1 MLPATTACPPGPTA
15 AYCAPLAKASLL
27 ARSRGW
33 LVRNIARQVYAE
45 SAHHLPGRPP
55 CHNLPTGRYSVRL
68 FSCNANHVSLVKNV
82 SRIRVAFVEDDD
94 DYREAVSNEL
104 GDHGFDVTTFSD
116 GNALLA
122 AFGDGADAEI
132 IVLDWS
138 LPTMSGI
145 DLLPRLRRMGIALP
159 VVFLTGRSQP
169 AYEQLAFDRGA
180 LDFVDKARGVPI
192 LAHRLRLIADSVKK
206 PSEPDLVDNF
216 HCGRLMLKPRV
227 SRAFWDDADIHLT
240 LTEFKIVHLLASN
253 VGSYVTY
260 RAVYD
265 CMHYVGFIAGS
276 GENGYRTNV
285 RSCIKRIRNKF
296 RAVDPTFAEIDNY
309 QSFGYRWGKT
319 QSATAASCSGFPTPR
334 RLR

>member
-1 MLPATTACPPGPTA
+1 MTTQMKESVSAWPNSNPAF
-15 AYCAPLAKASLL
+15 
-27 ARSRGW
+27 
-33 LVRNIARQVYAE
+33 
-45 SAHHLPGRPP
+45 RPDTSP
-55 CHNLPTGRYSVRL
+55 DVER
-68 FSCNANHVSLVKNV
+68 
-82 SRIRVAFVEDDD
+82 RIRVAFVEDDD

-104 GDHGFDVTTFSD
+104 ADHGFEVTTFCD
-116 GNALLA
+116 GAALLSSFA
-122 AFGDGADAEI
+122 DGAEAEI
-132 IVLDWS
+132 ILLDWS
-138 LPTMSGI
+138 LPSVSGI
-145 DLLPRLRRMGIALP
+145 DLLPRLRRNGVALP

-169 AYEQLAFDRGA
+169 AYEKLAFDRGA

-206 PSEPDLVDNF
+206 PSEPELVDNF

-240 LTEFKIVHLLASN
+240 LTEFKIVHLLAAN

-296 RAVDPTFAEIDNY
+296 RAVDPSFAEIDNY

-319 QSATAASCSGFPTPR
+319 
-334 RLR
+334 

>member
-1 MLPATTACPPGPTA
+1 MTTQMKESVSAWPNSNPAFRPATSTDVER
-15 AYCAPLAKASLL
+15 K
-27 ARSRGW
+27 
-33 LVRNIARQVYAE
+33 
-45 SAHHLPGRPP
+45 
-55 CHNLPTGRYSVRL
+55 
-68 FSCNANHVSLVKNV
+68 
-82 SRIRVAFVEDDD
+82 IRVAFVEDDD
-94 DYREAVSNEL
+94 DYREAVSSEL
-104 GDHGFDVTTFSD
+104 GDHGFEVTTFAD
-116 GNALLA
+116 GAALLA
-122 AFGDGADAEI
+122 SFAEGAEAEI

-138 LPTMSGI
+138 LPSVSGI
-145 DLLPRLRRMGIALP
+145 DLLPRLRRNGVALP

-206 PSEPDLVDNF
+206 PSEPELVDNF
-216 HCGRLMLKPRV
+216 HCGRLMLKPRI

-319 QSATAASCSGFPTPR
+319 
-334 RLR
+334 